1 MWYIINHGYW
11 SYKPTQPKTYMK
23 LWTCLPY
30 PKPQVSRL
38 HPIRGNTS
46 TKSFGPAEPS
56 RAANHL
62 AGHHHPGFAA
72 PSAHGFPTLGY
83 VSAVGAR
90 GTELEVLG
98 GFKSTPKKYSATSH
112 LSQSYLKYGWKQW
125 IFLTSPDNVWTYIQH
140 VWTTRHLKYN
150 GPSVKTC

>member
-1 MWYIINHGYW
+1 
-11 SYKPTQPKTYMK
+11 MK
-23 LWTCLPY
+23 YYEIMNLSTLP
-30 PKPQVSRL
+30 QAVASRL

-46 TKSFGPAEPS
+46 TKGFGPAEPS

-83 VSAVGAR
+83 VSALGAR

-98 GFKSTPKKYSATSH
+98 GFKSTPKKYSANK
-112 LSQSYLKYGWKQW
+112 L
-125 IFLTSPDNVWTYIQH
+125 
-140 VWTTRHLKYN
+140 R
-150 GPSVKTC
+150 